1 MNAKF
6 EFFVLEK
13 TRTNKAFD
21 LIIILVWSYHLNIWE
36 TEAMQKDLWF
46 PGVFRV
52 IKYERW
58 PQMG

>member
-21 LIIILVWSYHLNIWE
+21 LIIILVWSYILI
-36 TEAMQKDLWF
+36 
-46 PGVFRV
+46 
-52 IKYERW
+52 YER
-58 PQMG
+58 PKPCKRIYGFLVFLEL